1 MFSGARFMIQRHDPL
16 GLVEELTPFRVRGW
30 AFDRLQ
36 PSLAIELVLR
46 VDGSPVQW
54 FRPHLRADAIAH
66 YLGWDADALGL
77 AGFDIAAP
85 EILADGRSHHVEVV
99 HAATGAV
106 LSSAV
111 HSVQYISPH
120 APLAHLPLAAGQKAA
135 RAAAAPDVTV
145 VVLNRNGSSV
155 LKALL
160 ESWENHNRHSPVEW
174 VVIDHA
180 STDDSLA
187 MLRSWQ
193 KRLNLRVKALKI
205 NDSFSASC
213 NLGARLARGSHLLFL
228 NNDIVWL
235 HDALPHML
243 QTLRDD
249 PEVGIVGIK
258 LLKAMGDASSA
269 STANTITDVQ
279 HLGVRFKQQDQG
291 YWPYEVSPSHANREA
306 EFTTQQV
313 PVITGAA
320 LLCRKADFDAVGG
333 FDSSYFYGFEDVEL
347 CLRLSHRL
355 RKRVVCR
362 NDLAALHRH
371 GHTRLTGREARIF
384 DRVQHNAQVLNQ
396 HMGLWAKVAWWRS
409 LLSADGVMC
418 SERLTIGLQVGYLP
432 PLPQDAGAPGAAQ
445 GHSRPARAVLD
456 AMAQLGSQ
464 LQQQFAS
471 CRVVLVHPGIDAFDV
486 RGLHA
491 LVVTSPHYDIRR
503 LHPVRPDLRAIA
515 WVQGTSKAWASAP
528 WWLDFDGYVTSTA
541 ATARALARAT
551 SVAIDVSSPQA
562 PLGRWLKGG
571 PDAPAGTALRVAI
584 CLPFPAAA
592 CAIPA
597 AKAAWRAGAQ
607 LRQSLKAEGAACWLL
622 WADEASQP
630 HRRVVDACVL
640 LPGKP
645 HRQAL
650 PAVLDPGCLN
660 VVWQHQPT
668 GTVRPH
674 LAAESA
680 QPDLWL
686 RTPPRLADLQQ
697 ALETRVGH
705 TFLAP

>member
-1 MFSGARFMIQRHDPL
+1 MTQRHDPL

-54 FRPHLRADAIAH
+54 FRPHLRADAIAQ
-66 YLGWDADALGL
+66 YLGWDAEALGL
-77 AGFDIAAP
+77 AGFDITAP

-99 HAATGAV
+99 HAATGSV
-106 LSSAV
+106 LPSAV
-111 HSVQYISPH
+111 HTVQHISPH
-120 APLAHLPLAAGQKAA
+120 APLADIQATAGHKAA
-135 RAAAAPDVTV
+135 RTPSAPDVTV
-145 VVLNRNGSSV
+145 VVLNRNGSGV

-160 ESWENHNRHSPVEW
+160 ESWDTHNQHGPVEW

-187 MLRSWQ
+187 MLRPWQ

-213 NLGARLARGSHLLFL
+213 NLGARLARGKHLLFL

-258 LLKAMGDASSA
+258 LLKAMGDAGSA

-279 HLGVRFKQQDQG
+279 HLGVRFKQHDQG
-291 YWPYEVSPSHANREA
+291 YWPYEVSPSLANQEA
-306 EFTTQQV
+306 EFTAQQV
-313 PVITGAA
+313 PVVTGAA

-333 FDSSYFYGFEDVEL
+333 FDSTYFYGFEDVEL

-384 DRVQHNAQVLNQ
+384 DRVQHNAKVLNQ

-418 SERLTIGLQVGYLP
+418 SERLTIGLQVGHLP
-432 PLPQDAGAPGAAQ
+432 PALQTAGAPGP
-445 GHSRPARAVLD
+445 SRPARAVLD
-456 AMAQLGSQ
+456 AMAQLGAQ

-471 CRVVLVHPGIDAFDV
+471 CRVVLVHPGIDAYDA

-491 LVVTSPHYDIRR
+491 LVVTSPQYDINR
-503 LHPVRPDLRAIA
+503 LHHVRPDLRAIA

-528 WWLDFDGYVTSTA
+528 WWLDFDGYLTSTA

-551 SVAIDVSSPQA
+551 SVAADVSSAQA
-562 PLGRWLKGG
+562 PLGRWLQGG
-571 PDAPAGTALRVAI
+571 CHAPAGTALRVAI
-584 CLPFPAAA
+584 CLPFPTSA
-592 CAIPA
+592 CATPA
-597 AKAAWRAGAQ
+597 AMAAWQAGAQ
-607 LRQSLKAEGAACWLL
+607 LRQSLKTEGAACWLL

-630 HRRVVDACVL
+630 HRRVVDVCVL
-640 LPGKP
+640 PLGKP
-645 HRQAL
+645 HRQTAPL
-650 PAVLDPGCLN
+650 VLDPGCLN

-668 GTVRPH
+668 GKLRPH
-674 LAAESA
+674 LGSDSA

-686 RTPPRLADLQQ
+686 HTPPRLADLQQ
-697 ALETRVGH
+697 ALENRVGH